1 MALSHSWDEDR
12 GEWVPR
18 ELVQGKVAFPT
29 WPTYYRLKA
38 LEEEMAKAAGVEQ
51 SEDGTFVSASL
62 EVGVLEAIAH
72 IEKVCDVQLDLA
84 VRVVPLTR
92 VVGGGDKHYVN
103 AERGQSTCAHTFP
116 CNKCL
121 CPKAKFGY
129 LEESKAYPLRTAALA
144 CQLAHVWDVEK
155 QGPFKCKGCNVTF
168 TTQAQLAKTKPSPTK
183 AAAHALDHYGQ
194 RWGCT
199 PILPIEHADHP
210 DCILHLLLNVVCS
223 LVDHTL
229 LANLLKSQEE
239 EMLKTL
245 HEECGVYIKAKHVK
259 ATSKSGNARAPE
271 KPTIIGREAL
281 SLLEKFDVCVDKLG
295 DGLPPGKGDHIS
307 LIAWESTRS
316 LWVTLS
322 DPDFQ
327 DDGPGGAN
335 RAHKA
340 SEVQEQAEIFF
351 NAFLQVATPEAVT
364 TYMHDLVCHIP
375 SQVLAFGD
383 LRLYSQ
389 EGLEHMH
396 HMRKEDTKRCTNHRS
411 KLGRDAK
418 GKGMGVS
425 MLTQGMKSDKVR
437 QKLCREVP
445 LPPSDTEMRARKR
458 INAMPPV
465 E

>member
-1 MALSHSWDEDR
+1 MSLSHTWDEER

-18 ELVQGKVAFPT
+18 ELVKGVPFPE
-29 WPTYYRLKA
+29 WPTNYELHK
-38 LEEEMAKAAGVEQ
+38 LDDEIAKAKGMEQ
-51 SEDGTFVSASL
+51 NEDGTFVSASL
-62 EVGVLEAIAH
+62 EAGVLEAITH

-84 VRVVPLTR
+84 GGFDIQIQVDGAHLTRGCSQTTIAANITPSDPHLKLMVKAQSPFNLCAVAVYKGCDSNHDVLKGAFTRTLGELITIMKDKGIFLPDALRVVPLTR
-92 VVGGGDKHYVN
+92 VIGGGDKHYVN

-129 LEESKAYPLRTAALA
+129 LEESKKYPLRTTTIA

-155 QGPFKCKGCNVTF
+155 QGPFKCVGCKVTF
-168 TTQAQLAKTKPSPTK
+168 TTQAQLASTRPSPTK

-199 PILPIEHADHP
+199 PILPIEHDDHP

-245 HEECGVYIKAKHVK
+245 HEECGVYLKAKHVK
-259 ATSKSGNARAPE
+259 ATSKSATARAPE
-271 KPTIIGREAL
+271 KPNIIGREAI
-281 SLLEKFDVCVDKLG
+281 SLLQKYETCVLK
-295 DGLPPGKGDHIS
+295 
-307 LIAWESTRS
+307 
-316 LWVTLS
+316 
-322 DPDFQ
+322 
-327 DDGPGGAN
+327 
-335 RAHKA
+335 
-340 SEVQEQAEIFF
+340 
-351 NAFLQVATPEAVT
+351 
-364 TYMHDLVCHIP
+364 
-375 SQVLAFGD
+375 FGD
-383 LRLYSQ
+383 LRLLSQ

-396 HMRKEDTKRCTNHRS
+396 SVRKTEAKACTNHRS
-411 KLGRDAK
+411 KLGPDAK
-418 GKGMGVS
+418 GKNMAVGML
-425 MLTQGMKSDKVR
+425 MQGMKADKVR
-437 QKLCREVP
+437 QHLSKKVP

-458 INAMPPV
+458 IAAVPPA

>member
-12 GEWVPR
+12 GQWVPR

-84 VRVVPLTR
+84 
-92 VVGGGDKHYVN
+92 
-103 AERGQSTCAHTFP
+103 
-116 CNKCL
+116 
-121 CPKAKFGY
+121 
-129 LEESKAYPLRTAALA
+129 
-144 CQLAHVWDVEK
+144 
-155 QGPFKCKGCNVTF
+155 
-168 TTQAQLAKTKPSPTK
+168 
-183 AAAHALDHYGQ
+183 
-194 RWGCT
+194 
-199 PILPIEHADHP
+199 
-210 DCILHLLLNVVCS
+210 
-223 LVDHTL
+223 
-229 LANLLKSQEE
+229 EE

-281 SLLEKFDVCVDKLG
+281 SLLEKFD
-295 DGLPPGKGDHIS
+295 
-307 LIAWESTRS
+307 
-316 LWVTLS
+316 
-322 DPDFQ
+322 

-364 TYMHDLVCHIP
+364 TYMHDLVGHIP

-383 LRLYSQ
+383 LRLYT
-389 EGLEHMH
+389 L
-396 HMRKEDTKRCTNHRS
+396 KR
-411 KLGRDAK
+411 G
-418 GKGMGVS
+418 
-425 MLTQGMKSDKVR
+425 
-437 QKLCREVP
+437 
-445 LPPSDTEMRARKR
+445 
-458 INAMPPV
+458 
-465 E
+465 

>member
-12 GEWVPR
+12 GQWVPR

-84 VRVVPLTR
+84 GGFDIQIQVDGAHLTRGTRQATIVANITPSDPHLKLKMKAQSPFGLCAVAVYKGCDSKHDVLQGAFTRVLGELDTITKNHDIVLHDSLRVVPLTR
-92 VVGGGDKHYVN
+92 VGGGGDKHYVN

-129 LEESKAYPLRTAALA
+129 LEESKALPALA

-168 TTQAQLAKTKPSPTK
+168 TTQAQLANKTKPSPTK

-281 SLLEKFDVCVDKLG
+281 SLLEKFDVCVDK
-295 DGLPPGKGDHIS
+295 
-307 LIAWESTRS
+307 
-316 LWVTLS
+316 
-322 DPDFQ
+322 
-327 DDGPGGAN
+327 
-335 RAHKA
+335 
-340 SEVQEQAEIFF
+340 
-351 NAFLQVATPEAVT
+351 
-364 TYMHDLVCHIP
+364 
-375 SQVLAFGD
+375 
-383 LRLYSQ
+383 
-389 EGLEHMH
+389 
-396 HMRKEDTKRCTNHRS
+396 
-411 KLGRDAK
+411 
-418 GKGMGVS
+418 
-425 MLTQGMKSDKVR
+425 
-437 QKLCREVP
+437 
-445 LPPSDTEMRARKR
+445 
-458 INAMPPV
+458 
-465 E
+465 